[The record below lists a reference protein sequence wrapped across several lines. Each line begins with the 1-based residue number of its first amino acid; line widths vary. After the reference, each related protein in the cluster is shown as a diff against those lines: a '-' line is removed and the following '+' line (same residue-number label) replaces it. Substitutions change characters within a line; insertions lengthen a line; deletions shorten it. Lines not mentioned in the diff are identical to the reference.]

1 MKVPYNKY
9 IEVLLVG
16 RMYPTKIADKLE
28 NTLGVSLPPKD
39 TMTDITKEL
48 KDSNPEYF
56 KDKTSQ
62 PDLT

>member
-1 MKVPYNKY
+1 MRIINQNQIIIGALNPYLN
-9 IEVLLVG
+9 
-16 RMYPTKIADKLE
+16 RDKLE

-48 KDSNPEYF
+48 KDSTPEYF